1 MALSVS
7 SGSTVFYGRKSQG
20 LKVSAQRS
28 PERGLVGP
36 GIFTELASK
45 PIQSISR
52 NVCEEM
58 SYHFVRLTNKS
69 FHSHLRRSLVK
80 TIN

>member
-36 GIFTELASK
+36 GIFTELAYK

-58 SYHFVRLTNKS
+58 SYHFVRLKKCLITPIYKGP
-69 FHSHLRRSLVK
+69 RSK
-80 TIN
+80 